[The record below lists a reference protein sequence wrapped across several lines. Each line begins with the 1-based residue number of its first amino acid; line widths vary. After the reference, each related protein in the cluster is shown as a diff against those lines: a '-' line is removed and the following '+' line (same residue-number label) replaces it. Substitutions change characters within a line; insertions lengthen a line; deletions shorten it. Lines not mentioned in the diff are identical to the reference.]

1 MTTFSL
7 ILPTYN
13 EAENIEKLIP
23 QLFELFSKENIDTE
37 IIVVDDDSPDLTWQ
51 VAMKLADNYPN
62 LRVIR
67 RFHDKGLS
75 AAVLTGMEVAQGKYL
90 GVMDADFQHDEK
102 ILPKMVK
109 ALEEYEI
116 VVGSRVV
123 EDGGYG
129 EWGLVRKAMS
139 KFATMLAKLILPVQV
154 KDPLSGFF
162 VLRREVYEEISP
174 LVNPRGFK
182 ILLEFLAR
190 KRKLKVK
197 EIGYVFRNRL
207 AGQTKMSRA
216 VIQDYLVALL
226 EIRFGNIISLTF
238 IKYCV
243 IGTSGVLVNLIGQK
257 IGIEFL
263 NLSHHDYKNL
273 GYELPS
279 LAVIFGF
286 FLSLINNYFLNN
298 LWTFKETQKKGFK
311 QNLIGFFIFV
321 FVSLLGLFVQLS
333 VWRYSMSVILALFPS
348 LEISYLTYV
357 CNFLGI
363 VVATVGNYYLNKNFT
378 WRKENY

>member
-13 EAENIEKLIP
+13 ESENIQKLIP
-23 QLFELFSKENIDTE
+23 ILFELFSKENIEAE
-37 IIVVDDDSPDLTWQ
+37 IIVVDDDSPDLTWK
-51 VAMKLADNYPN
+51 VAMQLSEIYPS
-62 LRVIR
+62 LHVIR
-67 RFHDKGLS
+67 RFHNKGLS
-75 AAVLTGMEVAQGKYL
+75 SAVLAGMEVAKGKYL
-90 GVMDADFQHDEK
+90 GVMDSDFQHDEK
-102 ILPKMVK
+102 ILPKMIK

-123 EDGGYG
+123 EEGGYG
-129 EWGLVRKAMS
+129 EWGLFRELMS
-139 KFATMLAKLILPVQV
+139 QFATFLAKLILPIQV

-162 VLRREVYEEISP
+162 VLRREVYEEVSP

-197 EIGYVFRNRL
+197 EIGYIFRNRL

-216 VIQDYLVALL
+216 VIQDYLIALL

-238 IKYCV
+238 IKYCI
-243 IGTSGVLVNLIGQK
+243 IGTTGVVVNLIGQK

-263 NLSHHDYKNL
+263 NLSQHDYRNL

-279 LAVIFGF
+279 LAVGFGF
-286 FLSLINNYFLNN
+286 FLSIINNYFLNN
-298 LWTFKETQKKGFK
+298 LWTFKEIQKKGLK
-311 QNLIGFFIFV
+311 ENLFGFLIFTLV
-321 FVSLLGLFVQLS
+321 ALVGFLVQIS
-333 VWRYSMSVILALFPS
+333 VWRYSMVIILYIFPN
-348 LEISYLTYV
+348 LESTYLTYI
-357 CNFLGI
+357 CNFFGI
-363 VVATVGNYYLNKNFT
+363 VVATIGNYYLNKNIT
-378 WRKENY
+378 WQKDN

>member
-13 EAENIEKLIP
+13 ESENIQKLIP
-23 QLFELFSKENIDTE
+23 ILFELFSKENIEAE
-37 IIVVDDDSPDLTWQ
+37 IIVVDDDSPDLTWK
-51 VAMKLADNYPN
+51 VAMQLSEIYPS
-62 LRVIR
+62 LHVIR
-67 RFHDKGLS
+67 RFHNKGLS
-75 AAVLTGMEVAQGKYL
+75 SAVLAGMEVAKGKYL
-90 GVMDADFQHDEK
+90 GVMDSDFQHDEK
-102 ILPKMVK
+102 ILPKMIK

-123 EDGGYG
+123 EEGGYRD
-129 EWGLVRKAMS
+129 WGLVRKLMS
-139 KFATMLAKLILPVQV
+139 QFATFLAKLILPIQV

-162 VLRREVYEEISP
+162 VLRREVYEEVSP

-197 EIGYVFRNRL
+197 EIGYIFRNRL

-216 VIQDYLVALL
+216 VIQDYLIALL

-238 IKYCV
+238 IKYCI
-243 IGTSGVLVNLIGQK
+243 IGTTGVVVNLIGQK

-263 NLSHHDYKNL
+263 NLSQHDYRNL

-279 LAVIFGF
+279 LAVGFGF
-286 FLSLINNYFLNN
+286 FLSIINNYFLNN
-298 LWTFKETQKKGFK
+298 LWTFKEIQKKGLK
-311 QNLIGFFIFV
+311 ENLFGFLIFTLV
-321 FVSLLGLFVQLS
+321 ALVGFLVQIS
-333 VWRYSMSVILALFPS
+333 VWRYSMGIILYIFPN
-348 LEISYLTYV
+348 LESTYLTYI
-357 CNFLGI
+357 CNFFGI
-363 VVATVGNYYLNKNFT
+363 VVATIGNYYLNKNIT
-378 WRKENY
+378 WQKDN